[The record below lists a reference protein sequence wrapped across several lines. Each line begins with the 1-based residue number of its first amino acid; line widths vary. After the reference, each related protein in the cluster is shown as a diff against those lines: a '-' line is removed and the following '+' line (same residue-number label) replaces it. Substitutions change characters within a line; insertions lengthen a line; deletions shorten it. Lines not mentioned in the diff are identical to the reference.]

1 MKPATELSSLEEG
14 DHFIL
19 ESSKSKG
26 VLLRKSPLECRVLFY
41 YTELEDPDLALFY
54 LKKIGIAR
62 STMIKRIRKSSIY
75 KKILRQ
81 TRKEMRMKKEKEKR
95 DLYADT

>member
-1 MKPATELSSLEEG
+1 MKAATELSSLEEG

-41 YTELEDPDLALFY
+41 YTELADPDLALFY
-54 LKKIGIAR
+54 LKQIGIAR
-62 STMIKRIRKSSIY
+62 STVVKKIRKSPTY
-75 KKILRQ
+75 KKILRETKKLMRRRTFLKKKLQ
-81 TRKEMRMKKEKEKR
+81 T
-95 DLYADT
+95 